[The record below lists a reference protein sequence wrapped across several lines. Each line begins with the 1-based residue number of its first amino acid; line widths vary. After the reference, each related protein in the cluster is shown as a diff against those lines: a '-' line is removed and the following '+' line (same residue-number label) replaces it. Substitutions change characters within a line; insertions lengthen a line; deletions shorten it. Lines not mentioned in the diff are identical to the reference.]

1 MSAAGPKA
9 AQPARSADWFHPYE
23 EQIRA
28 AGAWDAEALV
38 RGMKRRVA
46 ECNAG
51 EEVLKRG
58 EFVPFCVPGCSQPLG
73 YIKASTVPHIRR
85 AVPEAFEDADRCGSA
100 VSLAPSLDTA
110 AARSSVHMNGFTRL
124 QDGSLALWVAQR
136 SRSKPTWPGKLDHLV
151 AGGQPSS
158 LSCREN
164 LTKECWEEAGI
175 PQELA
180 QRAVPVG
187 AVSYASLQ
195 PEGLKR
201 DVLFCYDLELPAD
214 FVPVPQD
221 GEVEGFVLVPAEDVA
236 RLVASTDS
244 FKQNCNL
251 VLADFMVRHGVVHPD
266 TKGYLELLRG
276 LRSGDCS

>member
-1 MSAAGPKA
+1 
-9 AQPARSADWFHPYE
+9 
-23 EQIRA
+23 
-28 AGAWDAEALV
+28 
-38 RGMKRRVA
+38 
-46 ECNAG
+46 
-51 EEVLKRG
+51 
-58 EFVPFCVPGCSQPLG
+58 
-73 YIKASTVPHIRR
+73 
-85 AVPEAFEDADRCGSA
+85 
-100 VSLAPSLDTA
+100 
-110 AARSSVHMNGFTRL
+110 MNGFTRL

-214 FVPVPQD
+214 FVPVPQVWCRGLQVAGMKMLWRLLCHPYSLAISQD